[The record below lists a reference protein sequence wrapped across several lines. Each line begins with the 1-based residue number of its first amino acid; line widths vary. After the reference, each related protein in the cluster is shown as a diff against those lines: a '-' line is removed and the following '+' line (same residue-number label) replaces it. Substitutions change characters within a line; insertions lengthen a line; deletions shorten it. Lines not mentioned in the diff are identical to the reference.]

1 MSDVQIFSVIRKVSS
16 WLQLSNLGDAI
27 DRDGYSVSSVDTDR
41 VDLQCHG
48 IQT

>member
-1 MSDVQIFSVIRKVSS
+1 MIFRYSRSTGRSLSS

-27 DRDGYSVSSVDTDR
+27 DGDGYSVSSVDTDR